1 MGGSLGAR
9 LRPYERLTSGPEYRR
24 VLRQGA
30 RSDGPLFLLVATPNQ
45 SGFDRLG
52 LVASRKVGSAVQ
64 RNRAKRLLREVFRR
78 NKRDVRVGLDLVLI
92 GKPGIA
98 RGSVGDV
105 EREYRERL
113 ARLAA
118 RRRSRGRRTR
128 SARAD

>member
-1 MGGSLGAR
+1 
-9 LRPYERLTSGPEYRR
+9 

-30 RSDGPLFLLVATPNQ
+30 RSDGPLFLLVATPNK

-52 LVASRKVGSAVQ
+52 LVASRKLGTAAQ

-78 NKRDVRVGLDLVLI
+78 NKRKVKTGLDLVLI

-98 RGSVGDV
+98 GGCLGDV

-113 ARLAA
+113 ARLATRKRHGH
-118 RRRSRGRRTR
+118 RRPRPP
-128 SARAD
+128 RAD